1 MSAKKHLSDG
11 QAPILHFRQLL
22 FLWVSQ
28 ILVQVLAS
36 LTHWISR
43 FAQPQASVPRDR
55 PHLLIGAGQK
65 GWDLIEYQEILSSA
79 SEYLGPGNVSKLAFC
94 GKKPMI
100 AELHAALRDVR
111 PSHYYYDP
119 RSGSQT
125 PIKAAWET
133 VAVAYLLE
141 HYRVIPI
148 CALTDFPVKR
158 WRLQTAVISARVGL
172 VVSLMSPAVV
182 GRLFPHRRIVGPMPF
197 PLSRATLTRLRK
209 RKQQNIGSKHR
220 LQDKVVFVGMLYEPR
235 KTTIEAI
242 QKGLASRGIPMQ
254 IIGRMPDGSRISDD
268 DYWDILCNARL
279 IVSTSSQISG
289 RHTDFDG
296 HNHFIYKFIEVT
308 AAGTALAIEPVE
320 ASEHLLRP
328 DVDYIA
334 YSSVDEAVAK
344 ISQLWDGESRLN
356 GIAAS
361 GHLKASGII
370 DSFGFWDQVLN
381 SPEPRD
387 SLLAR

>member
-1 MSAKKHLSDG
+1 MSAKNHLSDG

-94 GKKPMI
+94 GKKSMI

-125 PIKAAWET
+125 PIKAALET

-220 LQDKVVFVGMLYEPR
+220 LQEKVVFVGMLYEPR
-235 KTTIEAI
+235 KTTILAI
-242 QKGLASRGIPMQ
+242 QEGLASRGIPMQ
-254 IIGRMPDGSRISDD
+254 IIGRMPDGSRIPDE
-268 DYWDILCNARL
+268 DYWDIISGARL
-279 IVSTSSQISG
+279 IVSTSSQIAG
-289 RHTDFDG
+289 KHTDFDD

-320 ASEHLLRP
+320 SSQHLLQP
-328 DVDYIA
+328 DVHYIS
-334 YSSVDEAVAK
+334 YSSSEEAIEKIEAIWNSPQSLARVAK
-344 ISQLWDGESRLN
+344 DG
-356 GIAAS
+356 
-361 GHLKASGII
+361 LKQTTALIEGA
-370 DSFGFWDQVLN
+370 FYWRTVFQEGL
-381 SPEPRD
+381 
-387 SLLAR
+387 